1 MMVWVKKVVGRA
13 APLFAITPLVLALA
27 SGAATAQSPSAAP
40 LDPAAPD
47 RAVQSAVQG
56 RAEYRQ
62 QLILQLAQ
70 RETILKTQQADL
82 ASRNSKLKQTLEQLL
97 SSANAANKAAQ
108 AEQQGIAVDSTAADD
123 GSQQVADGSDVV
135 RLSKDYEQQVYAVQ
149 VVRAAVL
156 SSQQEVEQ
164 LRGLIAR
171 LSIK

>member
-1 MMVWVKKVVGRA
+1 MMVWAKKTAGRA
-13 APLFAITPLVLALA
+13 VTAFAITPLLLALA
-27 SGAATAQSPSAAP
+27 SGPALAQSPGAAP

-47 RAVQSAVQG
+47 RAVQAAVQG

-62 QLILQLAQ
+62 QLIIQLAQ
-70 RETILKTQQADL
+70 REAVLKAQQADL
-82 ASRNSKLKQTLEQLL
+82 DNRNSKLKQTLEQLL
-97 SSANAANKAAQ
+97 SSANAATKAAQ
-108 AEQQGIAVDSTAADD
+108 AEQQGTAVAETAD
-123 GSQQVADGSDVV
+123 GSQPAADGSDVV

-149 VVRAAVL
+149 VARAAVL